1 MKPLF
6 QPYETLKQGYPT
18 MSKSKII
25 RQQIWGKLHDVAKP
39 DTRFHKNFAEVIPDF
54 EGSEIATE
62 HLVAMPEYEHAG
74 YSFITPDNCLVDLRR
89 RMIAAGKP
97 FVMSTYGIYRGFL
110 LIEPGMV
117 PPGAELYA
125 AWLDGMEHFG
135 RPITLEEIARRGR
148 FDFMVTGASAVSVDG
163 VRFGKGHGFFDLE
176 WGMFTDL
183 GLVDETTPVVA
194 VVHDV
199 QVVEENLIPS
209 ETDIL
214 VDYIATPTRLHKVE
228 RRAKRPRG
236 VKWDLLDPRQIED
249 TPPLQELQR
258 IQGIA

>member
-1 MKPLF
+1 
-6 QPYETLKQGYPT
+6 

-25 RQQIWGKLHDVAKP
+25 RQQIWSKLRAVAKP
-39 DTRFHKNFAEVIPDF
+39 DTRFHLNFAEVIPDF
-54 EGSEIATE
+54 AGSEAATD
-62 HLVAMPEYEHAG
+62 HLMTMPAYQA
-74 YSFITPDNCLVDLRR
+74 STFAFITPDNCLVDLRR

-125 AWLDGMEHFG
+125 AWLDGMEHFA
-135 RPITLEEIARRGR
+135 RPISLAEIAKRGR
-148 FDFMVTGASAVSVDG
+148 FDFMATGASAVSIDG

-194 VVHDV
+194 VVHDC
-199 QVVEENLIPS
+199 QVVQENLTPS

-214 VDYIATPTRLHKVE
+214 VDHIATPTELYTVG
-228 RRAKRPRG
+228 RRAKRPFG
-236 VKWDLLDPRQIED
+236 VKWPLLDPVQIEN

-258 IQGIA
+258 IQGLA

>member
-1 MKPLF
+1 
-6 QPYETLKQGYPT
+6 
-18 MSKSKII
+18 MSKSRII
-25 RQQIWGKLHDVAKP
+25 RQQIWGRLIDVARP
-39 DTRFHKNFAEVIPDF
+39 DTRFHLNFAEVIPDF
-54 EGSEIATE
+54 DGSEEATD
-62 HLVAMPEYEHAG
+62 HVVGMQAYRDSTFA
-74 YSFITPDNCLVDLRR
+74 FITPDNCLVDLRR

-110 LIEPGMV
+110 LMEPGMV

-125 AWLDGMEHFG
+125 AWLDGMEHFA
-135 RPITLEEIARRGR
+135 RPITLEEIARRGT

-176 WGMFTDL
+176 WGMFTEL
-183 GLVDETTPVVA
+183 GLVDQKTPVVA
-194 VVHDV
+194 VVHDC
-199 QVVEENLIPS
+199 QIVEEKLTPS

-214 VDYIATPTRLHKVE
+214 VDFVATPTRLHRVE
-228 RRAKRPRG
+228 RRARRPHG
-236 VKWDLLDPRQIED
+236 VKWALLDPRQIAE

>member
-1 MKPLF
+1 
-6 QPYETLKQGYPT
+6 

-25 RQQIWGKLHDVAKP
+25 RQQIWSKLRAVAKP
-39 DTRFHKNFAEVIPDF
+39 DTRFHLNFAEVIPDF
-54 EGSEIATE
+54 AGSEAATD
-62 HLVAMPEYEHAG
+62 HLMTMPAYQA
-74 YSFITPDNCLVDLRR
+74 STFAFITPDNCLIDLRR

-125 AWLDGMEHFG
+125 AWLDGMEHFA
-135 RPITLEEIARRGR
+135 RPISLAEIAKRGR
-148 FDFMVTGASAVSVDG
+148 FDFMATGASAVSIDG

-194 VVHDV
+194 VVHDC
-199 QVVEENLIPS
+199 QVVQENLTPS

-214 VDYIATPTRLHKVE
+214 VDHIATPTELYTVG
-228 RRAKRPRG
+228 RRAKRPFG
-236 VKWDLLDPRQIED
+236 VKWPLLDPVQIEN

-258 IQGIA
+258 IQGLA

>member
-1 MKPLF
+1 
-6 QPYETLKQGYPT
+6 
-18 MSKSKII
+18 MSKSKLI
-25 RQQIWGKLHDVAKP
+25 RQQIWGRLHDVARP

-54 EGSEIATE
+54 EGSDVATR
-62 HLVAMPEYEHAG
+62 HLVEMPAYQDTRFA
-74 YSFITPDNCLVDLRR
+74 FITPDNCLVDLRR

-110 LIEPGMV
+110 LMEPGMV
-117 PPGAELYA
+117 PAGAELYA

-135 RPITLEEIARRGR
+135 RPITLEQIARRGR

-199 QVVEENLIPS
+199 QVVHDKLIPS

-214 VDYIATPTRLHKVE
+214 VDWIATPSGLRKVE
-228 RRAKRPRG
+228 RRAKRPHG
-236 VKWDLLDPRQIED
+236 VKWALLDPRQIEQ

>member
-1 MKPLF
+1 
-6 QPYETLKQGYPT
+6 

-25 RQQIWGKLHDVAKP
+25 RQQIWSKLRAVAKP
-39 DTRFHKNFAEVIPDF
+39 DTRFHLNFAEVIPDF
-54 EGSEIATE
+54 AGSEAATD
-62 HLVAMPEYEHAG
+62 HLMTMPAYQA
-74 YSFITPDNCLVDLRR
+74 STFAFITPDNCLIDLRR

-125 AWLDGMEHFG
+125 AWLDGMEHFA
-135 RPITLEEIARRGR
+135 RPISLAEIAKRGR
-148 FDFMVTGASAVSVDG
+148 FDFMATGASAVSIDG

-194 VVHDV
+194 VVHDC
-199 QVVEENLIPS
+199 QVVQENLTPS

-214 VDYIATPTRLHKVE
+214 VDHIATPTQLYTVG
-228 RRAKRPRG
+228 RRAKRPFG
-236 VKWDLLDPRQIED
+236 VKWPLLDPAQIEN

-258 IQGIA
+258 IQGLA

>member
-1 MKPLF
+1 
-6 QPYETLKQGYPT
+6 

-25 RQQIWGKLHDVAKP
+25 RQQIWGRLLDVAKP
-39 DTRFHKNFAEVIPDF
+39 DTRFHLNFSEVIPDF
-54 EGSEIATE
+54 DGSEAATAKV
-62 HLVAMPEYEHAG
+62 VAMPEYAACTFA
-74 YSFITPDNCLVDLRR
+74 FITPDNCLVDLRR
-89 RMIAAGKP
+89 DMIAAGKS

-110 LIEPGMV
+110 LMEAGMV

-125 AWLDGMEHFG
+125 AWLDGMEHFA
-135 RPITLEEIARRGR
+135 RPISLAEIASRGR
-148 FDFMVTGASAVSVDG
+148 FDFMATGASAVSVDG

-194 VVHDV
+194 VVHDC
-199 QVVEENLIPS
+199 QMVEEKLTPS

-214 VDYIATPTRLHKVE
+214 VDHIATPTRMHHVT
-228 RRAKRPRG
+228 RRARRPRG
-236 VKWDLLDPRQIED
+236 VKWNLLDPKQIAD

-258 IQGIA
+258 IQGIS

>member
-1 MKPLF
+1 
-6 QPYETLKQGYPT
+6 

-25 RQQIWGKLHDVAKP
+25 RQQIWSKLRDVAKP
-39 DTRFHKNFAEVIPDF
+39 DTRFHLNFAEVIPDF
-54 EGSEIATE
+54 AGSEAATD
-62 HLVAMPEYEHAG
+62 HLMTMPAYQA
-74 YSFITPDNCLVDLRR
+74 STFAFITPDNCLVDLRR

-125 AWLDGMEHFG
+125 AWLDGMEHFA
-135 RPITLEEIARRGR
+135 RPISLAEIAKRGR
-148 FDFMVTGASAVSVDG
+148 FDFMATGASAVSIDG

-194 VVHDV
+194 VVHDC
-199 QVVEENLIPS
+199 QVVQENLTPS

-214 VDYIATPTRLHKVE
+214 VDHIATPTQLYTVG
-228 RRAKRPRG
+228 RRAKRPFG
-236 VKWDLLDPRQIED
+236 VKWPLLDPAQIEN

-258 IQGIA
+258 IQGLA

>member
-1 MKPLF
+1 
-6 QPYETLKQGYPT
+6 

-25 RQQIWGKLHDVAKP
+25 RQQIWERLAHVAKP
-39 DTRFHKNFAEVIPDF
+39 DTRFHLNFSEVIPDF
-54 EGSEIATE
+54 IGSEAATA
-62 HLVAMPEYEHAG
+62 HVVAMPEYAA
-74 YSFITPDNCLVDLRR
+74 SRFAFITPDNCLVDLRR
-89 RMIAAGKP
+89 QMIAANKP

-117 PPGAELYA
+117 PAGAELYA

-135 RPITLEEIARRGR
+135 RPITLEEIAQRGR
-148 FDFMVTGASAVSVDG
+148 FDFMVTGASAVSIDG

-183 GLVDETTPVVA
+183 GLVDDKTPVVA
-194 VVHDV
+194 VVHDC
-199 QVVEENLIPS
+199 QMVEEKLTPS

-214 VDYIATPTRLHKVE
+214 VDHIATPSRMHHVE
-228 RRAKRPRG
+228 RRAKRPHG
-236 VKWDLLDPRQIED
+236 VKWNLLDPKQIED
-249 TPPLQELQR
+249 TPPLRELQR